1 MTIANGRLRFNGEK
15 KRRDESINIIDTW
28 SPCLVL
34 QMIQITPA
42 IRKRK
47 GERSSGSNR
56 DILFVKTCPCLF
68 LNHKVFFSK
77 LALTSCSAK
86 RSACS
91 QVSTHTDYLCSYLAW
106 TEMCGRRAENLI
118 EKYCCK
124 CPAVSAVRA
133 GLPCTPM
140 MATASA
146 CPVWGNPD
154 SGGIWQALSSYACAA
169 PVLTHW
175 LIFYTLHK
183 PIVVQFH
190 CVIE

>member
-68 LNHKVFFSK
+68 LNHKVSFSK
-77 LALTSCSAK
+77 LALTSYSAK

-106 TEMCGRRAENLI
+106 TKMCGRRAENLI
-118 EKYCCK
+118 EKYSSVVANALPFLRFVQVF
-124 CPAVSAVRA
+124 PARR
-133 GLPCTPM
+133 
-140 MATASA
+140 
-146 CPVWGNPD
+146 
-154 SGGIWQALSSYACAA
+154 
-169 PVLTHW
+169 
-175 LIFYTLHK
+175 
-183 PIVVQFH
+183 
-190 CVIE
+190 